1 MRCYSFG
8 DCTGQKPG
16 SHLRLALLAGDQ
28 ADHTAEKAAR
38 QQEGDRKTEGDRY
51 ETDYAIHTF
60 NIPY

>member
-1 MRCYSFG
+1 LVDGTWEKAR
-8 DCTGQKPG
+8 PR
-16 SHLRLALLAGDQ
+16 LRLALLAGDQ
-28 ADHTAEKAAR
+28 ADDTAEKAAR